1 MKIKFLL
8 LMGIIS
14 SLTFLRCSQVNGQQ
28 TQNPTEYQQSLQKDT
43 SAILIDVRTP
53 EEFANGHLKN
63 AININ
68 YYDPSFMKQMGTL
81 SKDKTIYVYCRSG
94 GRSGKATQEL
104 TQAGYKVV
112 DMAGGIT
119 AWENNGLP
127 VVK

>member
-1 MKIKFLL
+1 MKTKILL
-8 LMGIIS
+8 LIGVIS
-14 SLTFLRCSQVNGQQ
+14 SLTFLRCNQVNGQQ
-28 TQNPTEYQQSLQKDT
+28 TQSPTVYQQNLQKDT
-43 SAILIDVRTP
+43 AAILVDVRTP
-53 EEFANGHLKN
+53 EEYANGHLKN

-68 YYDPSFMKQMGTL
+68 YYDASFMKQMAAL

-119 AWENNGLP
+119 AWESNGLP

>member
-1 MKIKFLL
+1 MKTKLFLL
-8 LMGIIS
+8 IGIIS
-14 SLTFLRCSQVNGQQ
+14 SLIFSSCSQVNGQQ
-28 TQNPTEYQQSLQKDT
+28 TQSPTVYQQNLQKDT
-43 SAILIDVRTP
+43 SALLVDVRTP

-63 AININ
+63 AINVN
-68 YYDPSFMKQMGTL
+68 YYDPSFMKQMSTL

-119 AWENNGLP
+119 AWESKGLP